1 MTGDEKRAFLTL
13 VAYGIHSTYQKKIR
27 ISLEKD
33 FGIRSFFVYE
43 YLLDQP
49 VIRGLERRPIS
60 AFAPFLLRILN
71 ESNFIPKIRDV
82 FPNKRTDI
90 ETSPYNYE
98 SISGFWSFS
107 SKGARVTDIYEHALI
122 GREILDG
129 WIKNEPRKNIKDGWI
144 IKEPESEFVKGNFSF
159 EIEYFRSQY
168 LSEIQDYDEI
178 SRRGALK
185 EYMVSVLPWLSC
197 ADIKYLKIASLSIA
211 SKNIFYGYIL
221 IFYPP
226 LEDDGDIFHGKNGEE
241 SETVRSL
248 KKFIKK
254 SYVPILALFENYWEE
269 KELKEKLDKNTN
281 PDWGK
286 YVFLDSNLKESP
298 DSVERG
304 LHILWNE
311 RKEIFENHS
320 PGNEAIKKVRN
331 SLLFSKYLI
340 ASTVMI
346 DEIKK
351 IILPRR
357 LPEKFRHKDYIPSAL
372 VIGGPGSGKDTI
384 AQMVHLFF
392 PEYRFG
398 DIHTINMA
406 SLRPNYLSVP
416 LMSGFEAE
424 ITGHIKKDGGLSK
437 VNIDT
442 TIKGIFSKIW
452 DQHKKR
458 YPGEENME
466 RARKNGLMPVVILDE
481 LNSLDVDA
489 QGSLLRILQNA
500 AIQSLGAHNEEK
512 VDFLVIGIVNEPE
525 DTLTLEEPLRKFAKE
540 KSIFGGV
547 LGRALYEHF
556 RNMRRLRDDLYYRL
570 VRDGKFTLLDLAER
584 REDIPILFSFFVK
597 NELDNEI
604 GDGIGWDSLW
614 FDFDIFEELM
624 DRVIPWSGNFRQL
637 QSLAKR
643 AAYEVLQDKDNQD
656 AHRAIKDGDTNR
668 FIHIS
673 MKHVRDVMKE
683 FFDKEV

>member
-13 VAYGIHSTYQKKIR
+13 VAYGIHSTYQKEIR

-49 VIRGLERRPIS
+49 VIKGLERRPIS

-90 ETSPYNYE
+90 ETSPDNYE

-197 ADIKYLKIASLSIA
+197 SDIKYLKIASLSIA

-226 LEDDGDIFHGKNGEE
+226 LENDGDIFHGKNGEE
-241 SETVRSL
+241 SETIRSL

-269 KELKEKLDKNTN
+269 KELKEKLDNNTN
-281 PDWGK
+281 PDWDR
-286 YVFLDSNLKESP
+286 YVFLDSNLKEAP
-298 DSVERG
+298 DSIERG

-320 PGNEAIKKVRN
+320 PRDEAIGKVHD

-340 ASTVMI
+340 ASTAMI

-351 IILPRR
+351 IILPRK
-357 LPEKFRHKDYIPSAL
+357 LPEKLRHKDYIPSAL

-384 AQMVHLFF
+384 ARMVHLFF

-398 DIHTINMA
+398 DVYTINMA
-406 SLRPNYLSVP
+406 SLKPNYLSVP

-424 ITGHIKKDGGLSK
+424 IIGHIKKDGGVSE

-452 DQHKKR
+452 KQHENR
-458 YPGEENME
+458 HPGEDMK

-481 LNSLDVDA
+481 LNSLDIDA

-500 AIQSLGAHNEEK
+500 AIQSLGAYDEDK

-525 DTLTLEEPLRKFAKE
+525 DTLTLEEPLRKFTTE

-547 LGRALYEHF
+547 VGRALYEHF

-570 VRDGKFTLLDLAER
+570 VRDGKFTLLDLDER
-584 REDIPILFSFFVK
+584 REDIPILFSFFIK
-597 NELDNEI
+597 NEIDNEI
-604 GDGIGWDSLW
+604 GDGIGWDNLW
-614 FDFDIFEELM
+614 FDFDIFDELM
-624 DRVIPWSGNFRQL
+624 DRAIPWSGNFRQL

-643 AAYEVLQDKDNQD
+643 AAYEILQDKDNQD
-656 AHRAIKDGDTNR
+656 AHRSIKDGDTNR

-673 MKHVRDVMKE
+673 MKHVRNVMKE
-683 FFDKEV
+683 FFYKEV

>member
-27 ISLEKD
+27 LLLEKD

-43 YLLDQP
+43 YLLEQP
-49 VIRGLERRPIS
+49 VVKGTKRGHIS
-60 AFAPFLLRILN
+60 IFEPFLLRLLN
-71 ESNFIPKIRDV
+71 ESKFVPKITTA
-82 FPNKRTDI
+82 FPNKWTDI
-90 ETSPYNYE
+90 GKSPYTYE
-98 SISGFWSFS
+98 NILDFWISF
-107 SKGARVTDIYEHALI
+107 SKGARVSDQEKYSLI
-122 GREILDG
+122 AKDILDVWERDIPKKELNNG
-129 WIKNEPRKNIKDGWI
+129 WIK
-144 IKEPESEFVKGNFSF
+144 KEPESEFVKGNISYT
-159 EIEYFRSQY
+159 IDYLRDQY
-168 LSEIQDYDEI
+168 LSEIRDFDET
-178 SRRGALK
+178 SRIGLLK

-197 ADIKYLKIASLSIA
+197 ADIEYLNIATLSVS

-226 LEDDGDIFHGKNGEE
+226 LEDDGHIFHGKNGEE
-241 SETVRSL
+241 SEAVRWL
-248 KKFIKK
+248 KNFIKE

-269 KELKEKLDKNTN
+269 KELKERLAAN
-281 PDWGK
+281 PDWERDI
-286 YVFLDSNLKESP
+286 FLDGNLKESP
-298 DSVERG
+298 DSRERG

-320 PGNEAIKKVRN
+320 PGNEAIEKVRD

-340 ASTVMI
+340 ASTAMI
-346 DEIKK
+346 GEIKK

-357 LPEKFRHKDYIPSAL
+357 LPEKFSHKDYIPSAL

-384 AQMVHLFF
+384 ARMVHLFF

-398 DIHTINMA
+398 DVYTINMA
-406 SLRPNYLSVP
+406 SLKPNYLSVP

-424 ITGHIKKDGGLSK
+424 IIGHIKKDGGVSK

-452 DQHKKR
+452 DQHKNR
-458 YPGEENME
+458 YRGEENME

-481 LNSLDVDA
+481 LNSLDIDA

-500 AIQSLGAHNEEK
+500 AIQSLGAHDEEK

-525 DTLTLEEPLRKFAKE
+525 DTLTLEEPLRKFTTE

-584 REDIPILFSFFVK
+584 REDIPIQFCFFVK

-604 GDGIGWDSLW
+604 GDGIGWDNLW

-624 DRVIPWSGNFRQL
+624 DRVISWSGNVRQL

-643 AAYEVLQDKDNQD
+643 TTYEILQDKDNQD
-656 AHRAIKDGDTNR
+656 ALDDIRNGDKNR
-668 FIHIS
+668 FVHIS

>member
-43 YLLDQP
+43 YLFDSP
-49 VIRGLERRPIS
+49 VIKGLEKRPIS
-60 AFAPFLLRILN
+60 FFAPFLLRILN

-241 SETVRSL
+241 SKTVRSL

-269 KELKEKLDKNTN
+269 KELKEKLDNNTN
-281 PDWGK
+281 PDWDR

-320 PGNEAIKKVRN
+320 PGNEAIKKVRD

-340 ASTVMI
+340 ASTAMI

-357 LPEKFRHKDYIPSAL
+357 LPEKYRHKDYIPSAL
-372 VIGGPGSGKDTI
+372 VIGGPGSGKDI
-384 AQMVHLFF
+384 MARMVHLFF

-398 DIHTINMA
+398 DVYTINMA
-406 SLRPNYLSVP
+406 SLKPNYLSVP

-424 ITGHIKKDGGLSK
+424 IIGHIKKDGGVSE

-452 DQHKKR
+452 DQHKNR
-458 YPGEENME
+458 YPDLE

-481 LNSLDVDA
+481 LNSLDIDA

-500 AIQSLGAHNEEK
+500 AIQSLGAYDEED

-525 DTLTLEEPLRKFAKE
+525 DTLTLEEPLRKFTTE

-547 LGRALYEHF
+547 VGRALYEHF

-570 VRDGKFTLLDLAER
+570 VRDGKFTLLDLDER
-584 REDIPILFSFFVK
+584 REDIPILFSFFIK
-597 NELDNEI
+597 NEIDNEI
-604 GDGIGWDSLW
+604 GDGIGWDNLW
-614 FDFDIFEELM
+614 FDFDIFDELM
-624 DRVIPWSGNFRQL
+624 DRAIPWSGNFRQL

-643 AAYEVLQDKDNQD
+643 AAYEILQDKDNQD
-656 AHRAIKDGDTNR
+656 AHRSIKDGDTNR

-673 MKHVRDVMKE
+673 MKHVRNVMKE
-683 FFDKEV
+683 FFYKEV